1 MIFQAE
7 LWVSMAVFAFVTSV
21 TPGPNN
27 MMLLASGVNFGVR
40 ATLPHLLGISCGH
53 FIMLMAV
60 GLGLGELFIRVPVIY
75 QVMQVLGMAY
85 MLYLAW
91 GIVKSGPPPE
101 DEARRDVCSM
111 MHMTGFLGGD
121 YAHSKEWDCFKDG
134 HTGFSPEIQNFRDIF
149 YGYKDELRAE
159 RDEARRE
166 VCELKSLNFEGKITP
181 KAYAEMRKWDCF
193 NKDSQ

>member
-1 MIFQAE
+1 MADIFVGDNDHGDTPVPPLSDLLWAE
-7 LWVSMAVFAFVTSV
+7 EDKVRPEDDIVHFANGKIYFPNELNEVVRTRDEARRELRKAETECSMLRVEC
-21 TPGPNN
+21 
-27 MMLLASGVNFGVR
+27 GVIAAER
-40 ATLPHLLGISCGH
+40 
-53 FIMLMAV
+53 
-60 GLGLGELFIRVPVIY
+60 
-75 QVMQVLGMAY
+75 
-85 MLYLAW
+85 
-91 GIVKSGPPPE
+91 

-121 YAHSKEWDCFKDG
+121 YAHSKGWDCFKDG

-181 KAYAEMRKWDCF
+181 KGYAEMRKWDCF
-193 NKDSQ
+193 N

>member
-1 MIFQAE
+1 MTDYQPLNYRLRCHSKRGDLPPDVLRDICEAYVRLLNLEEECNKKNQMQAE
-7 LWVSMAVFAFVTSV
+7 
-21 TPGPNN
+21 
-27 MMLLASGVNFGVR
+27 R
-40 ATLPHLLGISCGH
+40 
-53 FIMLMAV
+53 
-60 GLGLGELFIRVPVIY
+60 
-75 QVMQVLGMAY
+75 
-85 MLYLAW
+85 
-91 GIVKSGPPPE
+91 

-121 YAHSKEWDCFKDG
+121 YAHSKGWDCFKDG
-134 HTGFSPEIQNFRDIF
+134 HTGFSPEIQNFREIF

-193 NKDSQ
+193 KEKNDV